1 VKKDNKAGKSQSIDH
16 LLSMKI
22 EKNSDGPDNIQ
33 FKLRSSNFNSDSD
46 SIIEHKDLNKYI
58 RSLIKE
64 KLERV
69 SERLLD

>member
-1 VKKDNKAGKSQSIDH
+1 VRKDNKAGKSQSIDH

-22 EKNSDGPDNIQ
+22 EKNSDGPDDIQ
-33 FKLRSSNFNSDSD
+33 FKLRSSNFNSDPASF
-46 SIIEHKDLNKYI
+46 EHKDLNKYI